1 MIRAEYNYGSLK
13 DRYKGK
19 QALVFGR
26 GYSRHEITSER
37 IDEFKKNGGIVF
49 ICNQLLLVPEVAQ
62 RADWLVFIDTYL
74 ILNHFDEIKAWDNYA
89 SGDTSILEEQVPK
102 TDLDCLQY
110 CIDYGSDGCSN
121 ISNVI
126 DGILEFRADIEI
138 NATLYSWDEIKHLFG
153 EEE

>member
-1 MIRAEYNYGSLK
+1 MANAI
-13 DRYKGK
+13 
-19 QALVFGR
+19 
-26 GYSRHEITSER
+26 
-37 IDEFKKNGGIVF
+37 
-49 ICNQLLLVPEVAQ
+49 
-62 RADWLVFIDTYL
+62 FIDCNKVENVVSKTIHY
-74 ILNHFDEIKAWDNYA
+74 EIKAWDNYA